1 MTSLARANIEGVW
14 IGEGGVRTLEGRGGA
29 HAAGKVDRS
38 TGERQAGRDGSV
50 NLDARARGGIYGRVA
65 AAEIAVSDSRFAE
78 DVAGSIRVSLQT
90 TEGDPG
96 AAQVFRELI
105 QTGVPLLAF
114 GKSTDKPATTPFLSS
129 FPSPH
134 SLAPEYTTAA
144 QPTTT
149 CSYPQPH
156 ATLVIPVT
164 EHPVPRTRSDGDND
178 KSASS
183 RPASSKRKT
192 SSEEARTPLPP
203 IPPPTDEA
211 WSRMSTQPSISA
223 DAVVDLALEADA
235 SATTT
240 SEVDNAKSAL
250 PSATLSDQLSPPLR
264 GVAAFS
270 LDSDLLVHLPSDAIW
285 IRRLAINDDC
295 IEMDYVVVGEV
306 WTQAQKEYET
316 LTLRFYQLLSNAR
329 SKDGRR
335 DATPEAMEHAR
346 VASAG
351 EPASAVISR
360 AIGGHPALCAIAGE
374 WTSPALKAALRSS
387 RANGQLMRSLIITSA
402 LRDDHSPYDPLPP
415 GSVSPVGDAYL
426 PGLLFLLGN
435 DIARTARLLSTIG
448 YRAVDGLLGVQRAVA
463 VRLVRHGVHDSSTS
477 ATPTSNI
484 LAAPHDFATNLLT
497 ELVNQLLAP
506 AQPATRKTLTAR
518 QSFDLLLHLK
528 LLPPGGTYSTSEV
541 LPIGTCIPGTSAP
554 LSANPALWTTE
565 QRSAR
570 ADQDLVMTACA
581 ASHHSRPGERSWSWR
596 RLRTYSRRQA
606 ELEAQYLS
614 ELEALGDLTE
624 EEEESRAPPRRAML
638 PGLRGPG
645 KAIMSPERI
654 ALAHSLLSLANARGY
669 KLVRDEE
676 ELPKLW
682 KLEPTA
688 SEIEPVLDL
697 LEDEDW
703 RERVFQPGGIS
714 MRRLVA
720 DGVPSSL
727 RVFIKKLAL
736 SYGSGL
742 LPAVVENALEIV
754 DEPAAYAA
762 SIFAHDSTLLCR
774 LITSPASAK
783 GYSEAR
789 VWLLDL
795 CLAGATRP
803 TFDNFKAIVAREHE
817 KDPTR
822 PRNTLMASLRGV
834 LEEIVGMTPDDL
846 GGRSEDEAFAIGF
859 FICHSL
865 GYAGLSSG
873 VSTVFVALAHDPEV
887 LAERDP
893 ELFAVIRQTYPH
905 VVNPV

>member
-1 MTSLARANIEGVW
+1 MGIRALRTAINAKTRVARLPRSLAHHLLLVVDTHAVTFPLVVNIKDEHAATARVVEAMTSLARANIEGVW

-638 PGLRGPG
+638 PGLRG
-645 KAIMSPERI
+645 R
-654 ALAHSLLSLANARGY
+654 
-669 KLVRDEE
+669 
-676 ELPKLW
+676 
-682 KLEPTA
+682 
-688 SEIEPVLDL
+688 
-697 LEDEDW
+697 
-703 RERVFQPGGIS
+703 
-714 MRRLVA
+714 
-720 DGVPSSL
+720 
-727 RVFIKKLAL
+727 
-736 SYGSGL
+736 
-742 LPAVVENALEIV
+742 
-754 DEPAAYAA
+754 AYR
-762 SIFAHDSTLLCR
+762 FST
-774 LITSPASAK
+774 
-783 GYSEAR
+783 
-789 VWLLDL
+789 
-795 CLAGATRP
+795 
-803 TFDNFKAIVAREHE
+803 
-817 KDPTR
+817 
-822 PRNTLMASLRGV
+822 
-834 LEEIVGMTPDDL
+834 
-846 GGRSEDEAFAIGF
+846 
-859 FICHSL
+859 
-865 GYAGLSSG
+865 
-873 VSTVFVALAHDPEV
+873 
-887 LAERDP
+887 
-893 ELFAVIRQTYPH
+893 
-905 VVNPV
+905 